1 MNADYY
7 INILFLDDKLNVEVA
22 MYILKTIHLKRTE
35 ISTIC
40 KGDVYN
46 DEK

>member
-1 MNADYY
+1 MNANYY
-7 INILFLDDKLNVEVA
+7 INILFIDDKLNVEAA
-22 MYILKTIHLKRTE
+22 MYILKAIHLKRTE

-40 KGDVYN
+40 KGYVYN